1 MTAPRRSAWPPAR
14 PGRSPLRNFRAA
26 ALAGLVLL
34 LAACGS
40 VAVKPTPGL
49 PRALVQPLQARVGLV
64 LDGELRNYVH
74 EEKRGNS
81 GWKVDL
87 GAGHDELFRNIFGT
101 SFASVQV
108 FDSQAAARAAPGL
121 QAIFEPEIEQFS
133 FVTDNETGGEYW
145 AVTIRYRIAVLA
157 QGGESIDNL
166 TLTGYGSSRAGR
178 AGNALTQA
186 TRSAMRDA
194 AAKFLVQL
202 PRQPM
207 ASRLGAGEV
216 LTAEDAAAA
225 RQEMIE
231 LVPIEPPAGP

>member
-1 MTAPRRSAWPPAR
+1 MTGPRRSARQPAR
-14 PGRSPLRNFRAA
+14 PGQSTPRSLRAA
-26 ALAGLVLL
+26 SLASLVLL
-34 LAACGS
+34 LSACGS

-49 PRALVQPLQARVGLV
+49 PRALVQPMQARVGLV
-64 LDGELRNYVH
+64 VDGELRNYVH
-74 EEKRGNS
+74 EERRGNS

-87 GAGHDELFRNIFGT
+87 GPGHDELFRSIFGT
-101 SFASVQV
+101 SFTSVQV
-108 FDSQAAARAAPGL
+108 FDSEAAARAATGL

-145 AVTIRYRIAVLA
+145 AVTIRYRIAVLG

-178 AGNALTQA
+178 AGNALTLA

-207 ASRLGAGEV
+207 ARRLVAGEV

-225 RQEMIE
+225 RKEVIE
-231 LVPIEPPAGP
+231 LVPIE